1 MCQERS
7 QRVPGL
13 FQRVSETPALQTSE
27 NHELCGLPGSNL
39 DAEFILSNSRIGP
52 KEDIVMRGIQ
62 IIVP

>member
-1 MCQERS
+1 MS
-7 QRVPGL
+7 
-13 FQRVSETPALQTSE
+13 SPALQTSE
-27 NHELCGLPGSNL
+27 NHKLCGLPGSNL

>member
-1 MCQERS
+1 
-7 QRVPGL
+7 
-13 FQRVSETPALQTSE
+13 
-27 NHELCGLPGSNL
+27 LPGSNL